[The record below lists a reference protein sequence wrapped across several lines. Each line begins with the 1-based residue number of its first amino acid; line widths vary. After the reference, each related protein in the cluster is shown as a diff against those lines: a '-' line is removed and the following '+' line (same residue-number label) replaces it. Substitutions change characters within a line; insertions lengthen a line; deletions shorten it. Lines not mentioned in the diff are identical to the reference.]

1 MAKKTESNQLMTL
14 EYLNEHARFL
24 YIVLPYYDDEKEN
37 LINFY
42 DENKKHLE
50 SEPDFANLMLNKEH
64 KLLTLIIDLHA
75 LNVPGWNGR
84 YLRMWGKIRGYA
96 YYTLLD
102 ANMKSIWQLKGYVP
116 GKLLPPYEDGWGEY
130 LELVIEPDGSLK
142 KWRTPLDFSEFIERG
157 RKPEPIPTNRWY
169 KTKWAYWEIKDR
181 KLDKDE
187 TRLLIKFLKRS
198 IEEE

>member
-1 MAKKTESNQLMTL
+1 MAKKTEQNQPITL
-14 EYLNEHARFL
+14 ESLNEHARFL

-37 LINFY
+37 LISFY

-50 SEPDFANLMLNKEH
+50 SEPDFINPMLNKEH
-64 KLLTLIIDLHA
+64 KLLTLIIDLQE
-75 LNVPGWNGR
+75 LKVPGWNGG
-84 YLRMWGKIRGYA
+84 YLRMWGKIRSCA

-102 ANMKSIWQLKGYVP
+102 ANMKPIWQLKGYVP
-116 GKLLPPYEDGWGEY
+116 SKLLPPYEDGWGEY
-130 LELVIEPDGSLK
+130 LELVIEQDGSQK

-169 KTKWAYWEIKDR
+169 KTEWAYWEIKDR

-187 TRLLIKFLKRS
+187 TRLLIKFLKQS
-198 IEEE
+198 IEK

>member
-1 MAKKTESNQLMTL
+1 MAKKRESNQPMTL

-24 YIVLPYYDDEKEN
+24 YIVLPYYDEEKEN
-37 LINFY
+37 LISFY

-50 SEPDFANLMLNKEH
+50 SEPDFIPPMLNKDH
-64 KLLTLIIDLHA
+64 KLLTLIIDLQE
-75 LNVPGWNGR
+75 LKIPGWNGG
-84 YLRMWGKIRGYA
+84 YLRMWGKIRSCA

-102 ANMKSIWQLKGYVP
+102 VNMKPIWQLKGYVP
-116 GKLLPPYEDGWGEY
+116 DKLLPPYEDGWGEY

-157 RKPEPIPTNRWY
+157 REPKPIPTNRWY
-169 KTKWAYWEIKDR
+169 KVHEAYWDVKDR

-187 TRLLIKFLKRS
+187 SRLLIEWLKQS
-198 IEEE
+198 LEK

>member
-1 MAKKTESNQLMTL
+1 MAMKTESNTPMTL

-24 YIVLPYYDDEKEN
+24 YIVLPYYDEEKEN
-37 LINFY
+37 LISFY

-50 SEPDFANLMLNKEH
+50 SEPDFIPPMLNKDH
-64 KLLTLIIDLHA
+64 KLLTLIIDLQE
-75 LNVPGWNGR
+75 LKIPGWNGG
-84 YLRMWGKIRGYA
+84 YLRMWGKIRSCA

-102 ANMKSIWQLKGYVP
+102 VNMKPIWQLKGYVLD
-116 GKLLPPYEDGWGEY
+116 KLLPPYEDGWGEY

-142 KWRTPLDFSEFIERG
+142 KWRTPLDFSDFIERG

-169 KTKWAYWEIKDR
+169 KTQWAYWEIKDR
-181 KLDKDE
+181 ELDKDE
-187 TRLLIKFLKRS
+187 TRLLIKFLKQS

>member
-1 MAKKTESNQLMTL
+1 MAKKTKSNQPMTL

-37 LINFY
+37 LISFY

-50 SEPDFANLMLNKEH
+50 SKPDFVNPMLNKEH
-64 KLLTLIIDLHA
+64 KLLTLIIDLQE
-75 LNVPGWNGR
+75 LKVVDWNGGH
-84 YLRMWGKIRGYA
+84 LWVWGKIRSYA

-102 ANMKSIWQLKGYVP
+102 ANMKPIWQLKGYVP

-130 LELVIEPDGSLK
+130 LELVIESDGSLK

-157 RKPEPIPTNRWY
+157 RKPGPIPTNRWY
-169 KTKWAYWEIKDR
+169 KTEWAYLEIKDR

-187 TRLLIKFLKRS
+187 TRLLIKFLKQS